1 MKKLV
6 FSIILFLSFSF
17 QIFHLREAYPLNAHN
32 IIAYP
37 VPFNP
42 RIQVLKIGYKP
53 AVPPDN
59 VNMVTIEIFDI
70 NGDSVFLRE
79 YTSLNNPVIWNGYNN
94 SGKRVKP
101 GLYIIKVTV
110 ENSQSGERGI
120 KIIRIVVVH

>member
-1 MKKLV
+1 MKKLA
-6 FSIILFLSFSF
+6 FLIILFLFFSF
-17 QIFHLREAYPLNAHN
+17 QIFHPREAHPLNVHN

-53 AVPPDN
+53 SVPPDT
-59 VNMVTIEIFDI
+59 VDTVTIEVFDI

-79 YTSLNNPVIWNGYNN
+79 YSSLNNPVIWNGYNN

-110 ENSQSGERGI
+110 ENSQSGERGLR
-120 KIIRIVVVH
+120 IIRIVVVH

>member
-1 MKKLV
+1 MKKLA
-6 FSIILFLSFSF
+6 FLIILVLFFSF
-17 QIFHLREAYPLNAHN
+17 QIFHPREARPLNVHN

-53 AVPPDN
+53 SVPPDT
-59 VNMVTIEIFDI
+59 VDTVTIEVFDI

-79 YTSLNNPVIWNGYNN
+79 YSSLNNPVIWNGYNN

-110 ENSQSGERGI
+110 ENSQSGERGLR
-120 KIIRIVVVH
+120 IIRILVVH

>member
-1 MKKLV
+1 MKKLG
-6 FSIILFLSFSF
+6 FLIFLFLFFSF
-17 QIFHLREAYPLNAHN
+17 QIFHPREAHPLSVHN

-53 AVPPDN
+53 SVTPDT
-59 VNMVTIEIFDI
+59 VDTVTIEVFDI

-79 YTSLNNPVIWNGYNN
+79 YSSLNNPVIWNGYNN

-110 ENSQSGERGI
+110 ENSQSGERGLR
-120 KIIRIVVVH
+120 IIRIVVVN